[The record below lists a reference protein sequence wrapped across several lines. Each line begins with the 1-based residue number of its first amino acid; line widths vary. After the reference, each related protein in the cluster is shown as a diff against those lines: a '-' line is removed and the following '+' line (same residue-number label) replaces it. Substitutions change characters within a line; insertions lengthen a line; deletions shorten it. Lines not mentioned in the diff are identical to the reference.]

1 MRSTMKTTTRRADGL
16 ISPRRSLRSPN
27 RPPVHPGAILRELVL
42 DGKDMS
48 KSRFAAALGISRQML
63 HGILAEKHPVT
74 VEMAVRLGHVLGNG
88 PGIWVRLQQSYD
100 LWHAERT
107 VDTSKLKVLR
117 APRDE
122 AA

>member
-1 MRSTMKTTTRRADGL
+1 MLSTTKTTTRRANGMTA
-16 ISPRRSLRSPN
+16 PRRSLRSPN
-27 RPPVHPGAILRELVL
+27 RAPVHPGAILRELVL
-42 DGKDMS
+42 EGKELP
-48 KSRFAAALGISRQML
+48 KTKFAAALGISRQML
-63 HGILAEKHPVT
+63 HGMLAEKHPVT

-107 VDTSKLKVLR
+107 VDTSKLQVLR
-117 APRDE
+117 GPRDE

>member
-1 MRSTMKTTTRRADGL
+1 MASKG
-16 ISPRRSLRSPN
+16 IPRHPDLR
-27 RPPVHPGAILRELVL
+27 PVHPGEFIREDVL
-42 DGKDMS
+42 PGLDMS
-48 KSRFAAALGISRQML
+48 KTKFAAALGISRQML
-63 HGILAEKHPVT
+63 HGMLAEKHPVT

-107 VDTSKLKVLR
+107 VDTSKLQVLR
-117 APRDE
+117 VPRDE